1 MTHLD
6 ITEVVLVYCNISNND
21 YQHDSKALHTFT
33 PNISFGQLLNI
44 LLKNFI
50 FLKIINWDFSYIEVW
65 FTDRNCKPLTLVIN

>member
-50 FLKIINWDFSYIEVW
+50 FLKIIN
-65 FTDRNCKPLTLVIN
+65 